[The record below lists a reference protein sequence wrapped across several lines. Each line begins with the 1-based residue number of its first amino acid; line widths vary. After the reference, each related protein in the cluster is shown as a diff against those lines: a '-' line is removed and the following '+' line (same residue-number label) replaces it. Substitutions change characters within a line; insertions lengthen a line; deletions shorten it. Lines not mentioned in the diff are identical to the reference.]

1 MERRIISKNFHGKH
15 TAGLFLKERGWGTDF
30 LPIKGTS
37 NPSSTC
43 NEEENLLLVPYSW
56 MGSARG
62 KNGIREMTRV
72 GKGKRKIDIYHP
84 SFSLMHFC
92 PSPVSPILLICS
104 DKAMVQF
111 TEMSY
116 VLVFFFKDFYNLL
129 PLKKGRGSLLGGKKT
144 RTCCLVSVIVRC

>member
-1 MERRIISKNFHGKH
+1 VFGIASMEWRVISKNFHGKH

-62 KNGIREMTRV
+62 KNGIREMY
-72 GKGKRKIDIYHP
+72 KGVEGEEKDRY
-84 SFSLMHFC
+84 
-92 PSPVSPILLICS
+92 LLP
-104 DKAMVQF
+104 
-111 TEMSY
+111 
-116 VLVFFFKDFYNLL
+116 FFFSYAFLSLASLAHIVNLL
-129 PLKKGRGSLLGGKKT
+129 
-144 RTCCLVSVIVRC
+144 